1 MKGIILAG
9 GEGTRLRPCTLVV
22 GKQLLPV
29 YDKPMIYYPLST
41 LIHAGVKEVLI
52 ISTPEEEERFRNLLG
67 DGSNFGITIQY
78 QIQQSP
84 SGIPEGITLARKFL
98 DESDFWFIL
107 GDNLFH
113 GPEFGVKLRNIHSNL
128 GALIFAYRVKDPSS
142 YGVVTFDSAGD
153 KIINL
158 EEKPKHSYSKWAI
171 PGLYKLDHK
180 AVNIAERLEPSGRG
194 ELEIMDLLGAYL
206 QEQQLECIKISRG
219 NSWFD
224 LGTPDQLL
232 NASLYVQMIQ
242 ERQGLLVG
250 SPEEASVR
258 SNLLTIEDLR
268 KKFENPVNKY
278 SKMLLS
284 SLEIND

>member
-52 ISTPEEEERFRNLLG
+52 ISTQEEEERFKNLLG
-67 DGSNFGITIQY
+67 NGSNFGISIQY
-78 QIQQSP
+78 AVQHTP
-84 SGIPEGITLARKFL
+84 SGIPQGITLGKQFL
-98 DESDFWFIL
+98 GKSNFWFIL

-113 GPEFGVKLRNIHSNL
+113 GPEFGVKLSKLNPSL
-128 GALIFAYRVKDPSS
+128 GALIFAYRVQDPSS
-142 YGVVTFDSAGD
+142 YGVVTFAPTGN
-153 KIINL
+153 KIVKL
-158 EEKPKHSYSKWAI
+158 EEKPVQSYSKWAI
-171 PGLYKLDHK
+171 PGLYKLDNK
-180 AVNIAERLEPSGRG
+180 AVEIAEELEPSRRG
-194 ELEIMDLLGAYL
+194 ELEILDLLSVYL
-206 QEQQLECIKISRG
+206 KEQQLDYIKISRG

-232 NASLYVQMIQ
+232 KASLYVQMIQ

-258 SNLLTIEDLR
+258 SNLLTSKDLQ
-268 KKFENPVNKY
+268 KNLGKSENQY
-278 SKMLLS
+278 LKMLLS
-284 SLEIND
+284 SLEIID

>member
-52 ISTPEEEERFRNLLG
+52 ISTPEEEGRFRNLLG

-78 QIQQSP
+78 QIQHSP
-84 SGIPEGITLARKFL
+84 SGIPQGITLAKNFL
-98 DESDFWFIL
+98 DKSDFWFIL

-113 GPEFGVKLRNIHSNL
+113 GPEFGVKLSNINSNL
-128 GALIFAYRVKDPSS
+128 GALIFAYRVQDPSS
-142 YGVVTFDSAGD
+142 YGVVTFDPAGN
-153 KIINL
+153 KIVGL
-158 EEKPKHSYSKWAI
+158 EEKPVQSYSKWAI
-171 PGLYKLDHK
+171 PGLYKLDHR
-180 AVNIAERLEPSGRG
+180 AINIAEELEPSGRG
-194 ELEIMDLLGAYL
+194 ELEIMDLLSVYL
-206 QEQQLECIKISRG
+206 QEEQLDCIKISRG

-232 NASLYVQMIQ
+232 KASLYVQMIQ

-258 SNLLTIEDLR
+258 SNLLTIEDLQ
-268 KKFENPVNKY
+268 KKVDNPVSKY
-278 SKMLLS
+278 SKMLLR
-284 SLEIND
+284 SLDITD